1 MNCPLL
7 HVIPIDD
14 LRDHE
19 PNLDCWCQPYVDE
32 EDEDYIIHN
41 SLDGRED
48 FELGIRK
55 TS

>member
-1 MNCPLL
+1 MTVEFL
-7 HVIPIDD
+7 HVIPIAD

-19 PNLDCWCQPYVDE
+19 PDLDCWCQPYVYE

-48 FELGIRK
+48 FQYGIRK
-55 TS
+55 PS